1 MSLIAGL
8 GLKVTVERI
17 DLQEELWDGYDQIML
32 YEILK
37 ESIKVG
43 IDY

>member
-1 MSLIAGL
+1 MSFIAGL
-8 GLKVTVERI
+8 GMKVTVERV
-17 DLQEELWDGYDQIML
+17 DLREELWDGYDQIMS